1 MQNRRYERYGY
12 FISYI
17 YFRFLAILTI
27 LCDVESLKA
36 IAENIHVTMEI
47 NGFEIPYLV
56 GNLEKLSSKPLKV
69 GHMEIPA
76 LWHGFPRNASEGQL
90 SAFKQAG
97 N

>member
-1 MQNRRYERYGY
+1 M
-12 FISYI
+12 IYI
-17 YFRFLAILTI
+17 
-27 LCDVESLKA
+27 ESLKA

-47 NGFEIPYLV
+47 YGFKIPFLV
-56 GNLEKLSSKPLKV
+56 GNLEKLGSKPPKI
-69 GHMEIPA
+69 GHMEVPA